1 MNARLLLYLALQRAL
16 GSHAGARYRDFLR
29 WETLTPEVLQQ
40 ETAARLRAALAHAV
54 REIPFYRER
63 VPGAAPELADFPV
76 LTKADVRTHFAA
88 LTHPAHAATRRY
100 GAIEVK
106 TGGSTGEPTTVIH
119 DAAFRDAG
127 RASRLYSQRLCGFPF
142 GTPFHRLWG
151 SMADIHQMR
160 QSPAARLTAWLG
172 RETLWNAF
180 RLSDADCAAFLADL
194 RRRSARHVMAYVDA
208 IDQVARYAESHGG
221 APPLI
226 SIMACA
232 GTVTP
237 DTHDRLA
244 RVFGARVHNKY
255 GSRECT
261 DLACACAHGGLHV
274 YTPHVVLE
282 IVDDA
287 GAPCAPGVTGRVLVT
302 LPGNATFPLIRYEIG
317 DVAAWAEPG
326 PCPCGRPFPRLRHIE
341 GRAVEFLRA
350 ADGAYVSPVYIRHLI
365 GVVHNPGALRRFQ
378 LTQHD
383 AVRFTLLVEPDPA
396 ATPGALEAAR
406 PLIERDLRA
415 VLGAAARI
423 EWRAVEHIP
432 ESASG
437 KFLYVLNETETP
449 RTGAR
454 SCAS

>member
-302 LPGNATFPLIRYEIG
+302 LPGNATSRSSATRSAMWP
-317 DVAAWAEPG
+317 PG
-326 PCPCGRPFPRLRHIE
+326 RNRDRARADAPSRACGTS
-341 GRAVEFLRA
+341 RA
-350 ADGAYVSPVYIRHLI
+350 ARWSSC
-365 GVVHNPGALRRFQ
+365 
-378 LTQHD
+378 
-383 AVRFTLLVEPDPA
+383 
-396 ATPGALEAAR
+396 AR
-406 PLIERDLRA
+406 PT
-415 VLGAAARI
+415 ARMC
-423 EWRAVEHIP
+423 RRST
-432 ESASG
+432 SA
-437 KFLYVLNETETP
+437 T
-449 RTGAR
+449 
-454 SCAS
+454 

>member
-1 MNARLLLYLALQRAL
+1 MSPMDTRFHLYLALQRAL

-29 WETLTPEVLQQ
+29 WETLTPEALRQ
-40 ETAARLRAALAHAV
+40 ETAARLQATLARAV
-54 REIPFYRER
+54 RDIPFYRER
-63 VPGAAPELADFPV
+63 VRGATPDLADFPV
-76 LTKADVRTHFAA
+76 LTKADVRAHFAA
-88 LTHPAHAATRRY
+88 LTHPAHTATRHY

-151 SMADIHQMR
+151 SMADINQMR
-160 QSPAARLTAWLG
+160 QSPAARLTSWLG

-180 RLSDADCAAFLADL
+180 RLSEADCAAFLADL

-208 IDQVARYAESHGG
+208 IDQVARYADTHGS
-221 APPLI
+221 APQLE

-232 GTVTP
+232 GTVTD
-237 DTHDRLA
+237 DTRDRLA

-255 GSRECT
+255 GSRECS
-261 DLACACAHGGLHV
+261 DLACACGHGGLHV
-274 YTPHVVLE
+274 YTPHAVLE
-282 IVDDA
+282 IVDHA
-287 GAPCAPGVTGRVLVT
+287 GSPCPPGVTGRVLVT
-302 LPGNATFPLIRYEIG
+302 LPGNTTFPLIRYEIG
-317 DVAAWAEPG
+317 DVAAWADDA

-341 GRAVEFLRA
+341 GRSVEFLRA

-383 AVRFTLLVEPDPA
+383 ATRFTLLVEPDPA
-396 ATPGALEAAR
+396 APPGALAGAR
-406 PLIERDLRA
+406 ALIERDLRA
-415 VLGAAARI
+415 VLGTAAHI
-423 EWRAVEHIP
+423 EWRETERIP

-437 KFLYVLNETETP
+437 KFLYCINRSTP
-449 RTGAR
+449 
-454 SCAS
+454 S